1 MKNNA
6 NNMKRSLQEFLIS
19 LQEGKKIKTSQVRKI
34 RNRKTRETITT
45 RVQGWLGK

>member
-6 NNMKRSLQEFLIS
+6 NNMKRSLQEFLTS

-34 RNRKTRETITT
+34 RNRKTGETITT